1 MSNVMMSLHAIRSTF
16 VFNWVN
22 KNMNLGWDRAW
33 KVHFIAVNSNQTT
46 EQTNL
51 FSHQNVNNKFFSA
64 FVSSFCV
71 NKQMNH
77 WWEHRKQRTQ
87 WFNSHSNKK
96 KYLKIAVNQWVSYT
110 FAYLQ
115 ILNTFL
121 NVPINQMSEKIYFFL
136 EEIWWWWWFDVIIR
150 ELCVFFSIKKQNI
163 ATFKI
168 VSHIPFYFFAMSLFS
183 IPKKTKFSDKIWTSS
198 FDTIQSWIKKNT
210 QTNQSSIRFR
220 YAVCLLTFT
229 QRIQSVNRW
238 QYEMQTPAEH
248 KSNAQL
254 NAWTELL

>member
-1 MSNVMMSLHAIRSTF
+1 
-16 VFNWVN
+16 
-22 KNMNLGWDRAW
+22 MNLGWDRAW

-121 NVPINQMSEKIYFFL
+121 NVPINQMSEKIYFFFGRNL
-136 EEIWWWWWFDVIIR
+136 MMVVIWCYHSWIV
-150 ELCVFFSIKKQNI
+150 CFFLHQ
-163 ATFKI
+163 
-168 VSHIPFYFFAMSLFS
+168 
-183 IPKKTKFSDKIWTSS
+183 KTKYCDIQNRITYSILFLRHEPF
-198 FDTIQSWIKKNT
+198 FDPEKN
-210 QTNQSSIRFR
+210 QI
-220 YAVCLLTFT
+220 
-229 QRIQSVNRW
+229 
-238 QYEMQTPAEH
+238 
-248 KSNAQL
+248 
-254 NAWTELL
+254 